1 MHEQFLDSQ
10 LSKESAKGDESLKAK
25 EPEKIEKQPS
35 SFNAKEFESKFESEN
50 PSIQVPEEICED
62 IDNDWILNT

>member
-1 MHEQFLDSQ
+1 
-10 LSKESAKGDESLKAK
+10 LKAK